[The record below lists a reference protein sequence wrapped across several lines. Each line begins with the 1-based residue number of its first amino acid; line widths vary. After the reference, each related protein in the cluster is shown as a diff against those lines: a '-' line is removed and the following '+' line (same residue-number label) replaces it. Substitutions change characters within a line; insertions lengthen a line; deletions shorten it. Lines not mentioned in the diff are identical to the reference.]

1 MPKNTDRFAI
11 GGFSFENEDEAEQ
24 AQKEVEGIKY
34 IKTKTDMDNPK
45 MVLQVYNKMI
55 EQKLF
60 ETAVGYSY
68 LKDIQEYL
76 VAIPYINNEEILPIP
91 VTHPRLEES
100 LKKQK
105 KEIAQRERIRLA
117 KVKEKEKRDQ
127 KAKKDAAGRKM
138 QISLWVNF
146 ALALCIVAMFI
157 LAMTSESPTIL
168 NYQTKV
174 VDKYASWE
182 QELSDREQTIVQK
195 EKELGIT
202 TDTE

>member
-168 NYQTKV
+168 NYQTKI

-182 QELSDREQTIVQK
+182 QELSDREQAVLQK

>member
-100 LKKQK
+100 LKKQRQEFIK
-105 KEIAQRERIRLA
+105 RERTWAA
-117 KVKEKEKRDQ
+117 KAKEKEKKNQ
-127 KAKKDAAGRKM
+127 KALKNAAGKKM

-157 LAMTSESPTIL
+157 LTMTSSSPTIL
-168 NYQTKV
+168 NYQSKII
-174 VDKYASWE
+174 DKYASWE
-182 QELSDREQTIVQK
+182 QELSDREQAIVQK

-202 TDTE
+202 TDAE